1 MITDI
6 QVIKRQQKEIK
17 ALKLALNKSN
27 NKVKRQHKIIVKLNG
42 ETMRYLHEEKYND

>member
-1 MITDI
+1 MLTDT
-6 QVIKRQQKEIK
+6 QVIKRQREEIK

-42 ETMRYLHEEKYND
+42 ETMRYLHEEKHND